1 MQERHLVQIFGTTV
15 QKGGKIGD
23 RKISTHMLL
32 FPDKFPTLIMEAIFL
47 QM

>member
-1 MQERHLVQIFGTTV
+1 MFGTSV

-23 RKISTHMLL
+23 GKISTHMLI

-47 QM
+47 